1 MPSTAAMTKMDSDV
15 MTVSMNGTACT
26 NNRLAAISFGQSSM
40 HMASEVRDLNLPGA
54 QVSANHQL
62 FKSPA
67 TEDKVLEETENV
79 NPQLIQGAIH
89 VNPSSHVF
97 SGEHSPRKQ
106 PN

>member
-1 MPSTAAMTKMDSDV
+1 MQGNLEVVSPMPSTAAMTKMDSDV

-54 QVSANHQL
+54 QHMSANHQL

-67 TEDKVLEETENV
+67 PEEDNVLKETENV
-79 NPQLIQGAIH
+79 NPQLI
-89 VNPSSHVF
+89 
-97 SGEHSPRKQ
+97 
-106 PN
+106 